1 MLPMIPY
8 NIDPSWYESTWYGA
22 AAGATRAQRT
32 SALIRAGLSA
42 VLIVGTVVALRVLGV
57 HAA

>member
-1 MLPMIPY
+1 MIPY